1 MARNSMNTRKSVR
14 EPRYRQLANE
24 LIDAIRSGKLTVGE
38 VMPGELELVETHGV
52 SRHTVRE
59 SLRVLEELG
68 LIGRYQG
75 VGTVVKS
82 RDSAPA
88 YVQTVNSPAELLQYP
103 EGSRLRVVAKTPL
116 RSGRALARLLGCR
129 TGTEWVQI
137 GALRRLKENDLPICW
152 VDVYVRPEYAGVA
165 EKIGRSRRPVYEI
178 IEQQFDEKVDSVG
191 IEIRAGVLSEAVAEA
206 LKVEPGS
213 PSLRVIRR
221 YRGRDGGYFEVSVS
235 EHPAERFT
243 YSLELKRGWQ
253 ANSGWTAS

>member
-1 MARNSMNTRKSVR
+1 MAQNSMNTRKSVR

-24 LIDAIRSGKLTVGE
+24 LIDSIRSGKLPVGE

-103 EGSRLRVVAKTPL
+103 AQRPGAGAPAGMQHGNGMGANRCGSTP
-116 RSGRALARLLGCR
+116 
-129 TGTEWVQI
+129 
-137 GALRRLKENDLPICW
+137 
-152 VDVYVRPEYAGVA
+152 
-165 EKIGRSRRPVYEI
+165 
-178 IEQQFDEKVDSVG
+178 
-191 IEIRAGVLSEAVAEA
+191 
-206 LKVEPGS
+206 
-213 PSLRVIRR
+213 
-221 YRGRDGGYFEVSVS
+221 
-235 EHPAERFT
+235 
-243 YSLELKRGWQ
+243 
-253 ANSGWTAS
+253 